1 MKRHFSVVFIIV
13 FTLVASA
20 SAPVF
25 AQTPPLVPKLTD
37 RGMDKASYVEL
48 AKQWKRYIDE
58 HGESVQ
64 AFVQMGMAYHYS
76 GQMEA
81 AYNAAQHAVEVDDTD
96 PEALAFLAKITS
108 IYKGDQKTALELL
121 ERCIALAP
129 DHEGALIT
137 MTAAYMKSADLSK
150 SDEVLEKVFDQR
162 IYPRALQDLAY
173 NMLVGLP
180 KGAVLITN
188 GDTDTFPQ
196 LSLQAGMDFRKD
208 VAVINRHLLN
218 IVEYAEAIFDR
229 YPSIKPSGE
238 IKAAGGMSLQ
248 GTLVGRMVADKN
260 INVYFA
266 SSVNPNAPAYPAEMS
281 VEGVNLRSAKGGM
294 TPEES
299 ARLLMYTY
307 RMDSATD
314 WTTAWD
320 LMPSVV
326 RMLSN
331 YVICAVRLAGE
342 DGLGDDTRKE
352 LLEWALEIAEHHDMD
367 RLISIIRSQ
376 QKS

>member
-1 MKRHFSVVFIIV
+1 MKRHISVVFIIV

-20 SAPVF
+20 AAPGF

-37 RGMDKASYVEL
+37 RGLDEASYVEL
-48 AKQWKRYIDE
+48 AKQWKRYIEE

-81 AYNAAQHAVEVDDTD
+81 AYNAAQRAVEVDGSD

-129 DHEGALIT
+129 DHEDALIT
-137 MTAAYMKSADLSK
+137 MTAAYMKSGDLAK

-162 IYPRALQDLAY
+162 IYPRALQDFAY

-180 KGAVLITN
+180 EGAVLITN
-188 GDTDTFPQ
+188 GDTDTFPP

-208 VAVINRHLLN
+208 VAVINRNLLN
-218 IVEYAEAIFDR
+218 IAEYAEAIFDR
-229 YPSIKPSGE
+229 YPSIKPRGE
-238 IKAAGGMSLQ
+238 VEAAGGMSLQ

-260 INVYFA
+260 IIVYFA
-266 SSVNPNAPAYPAEMS
+266 SSVNPNAPSYPAEMS
-281 VEGVNLRSAKGGM
+281 VEGLNLRSAKGGM

-314 WTTAWD
+314 WTAAWD
-320 LMPSVV
+320 LMPGVV
-326 RMLSN
+326 DMLSN
-331 YVICAVRLAGE
+331 YVICAVKLAGE
-342 DGLGDDTRKE
+342 DGLENDTKKE